1 MGLEKYILGSKINEL
16 MFRFFLL
23 LTWILVDEL
32 DMMALAISNFKLTIS
47 IGFSLIFS
55 MDTLSDK
62 PFRNDPAD
70 IKRILKGE
78 MAGMDFLIVWV
89 AIGGGNVDN
98 RRNWGRNRCGGS
110 KWGLNNG
117 SITMKEN
124 DEIKMKNKRKIVRGQ
139 KIIIKKREILIF
151 ARKKKRKKEKSNWKR
166 RKMYISPSTKPSNK
180 FTAS

>member
-78 MAGMDFLIVWV
+78 MAGMDFLIV
-89 AIGGGNVDN
+89 
-98 RRNWGRNRCGGS
+98 
-110 KWGLNNG
+110 
-117 SITMKEN
+117 
-124 DEIKMKNKRKIVRGQ
+124 
-139 KIIIKKREILIF
+139 
-151 ARKKKRKKEKSNWKR
+151 
-166 RKMYISPSTKPSNK
+166 
-180 FTAS
+180 